1 MSVAGGT
8 AVPAGDERVTRV
20 NPLRRAFT
28 RPEMG
33 AVAGAVAVWI
43 FFALVAG
50 GHGFLTLR
58 GTASYLEVAAELGIL
73 AVPVALLMI
82 GGEFDLSIGSV
93 IGAGSMTTALLA
105 VQFGWNFWPALLVS
119 LAVALALGAF
129 NGALVLRTGLPS
141 FIVTLGTLF
150 MVRGATIAITRIT
163 TGRTQVGNL
172 DEVAG
177 YGLARAIFATEFP
190 IGRAALP
197 ISVVWWLALVALGS
211 WLLLRTRFGNWIFGV
226 GGNVAAARNVGVP
239 VGTVKV
245 ILFMLT
251 AAAAW
256 LVATIQA
263 VNFGGA
269 DVLRGS
275 DREFF
280 AIIAAVIG
288 GNLLTGGYGSVVG
301 AAFGALIVGMIQQGV
316 VYAGI
321 DADWVQFFLGAMLLI
336 AVLVNR
342 AIRARAMGGRG

>member
-1 MSVAGGT
+1 MSAVGGA
-8 AVPAGDERVTRV
+8 AVPAVDERVTRV

-33 AVAGAVAVWI
+33 AVAGAVAVWV
-43 FFALVAG
+43 FFAIVAG
-50 GHGFLTLR
+50 GNGFLTLR

-105 VQFGWNFWPALLVS
+105 AQFGWNIWPALFVS

-129 NGALVLRTGLPS
+129 NGTLVLRTGLPS

-177 YGLARAIFATEFP
+177 YDVARTLFASSIP
-190 IGRAALP
+190 VGPAALP
-197 ISVVWWLALVALGS
+197 ISVVWWLALVGLGS

-226 GGNVAAARNVGVP
+226 GGNTASARNVGVP

-256 LVATIQA
+256 LVSTIQA

-342 AIRARAMGGRG
+342 AIRSRAMGGRG

>member
-1 MSVAGGT
+1 MSAAGS
-8 AVPAGDERVTRV
+8 AAAPAADERVTRV
-20 NPLRRAFT
+20 NPLRRAFI

-33 AVAGAVAVWI
+33 AVAGAVAVWV

-50 GHGFLTLR
+50 GNGFLTLR

-105 VQFGWNFWPALLVS
+105 AQFGWNIWPALFVS

-129 NGALVLRTGLPS
+129 NGTLVLRTGLPS

-172 DEVAG
+172 DEVGG
-177 YGLARAIFATEFP
+177 YDVARTLFASSIP
-190 IGRAALP
+190 VGPAALP
-197 ISVVWWLALVALGS
+197 ISVVWWLALVGLGS

-226 GGNVAAARNVGVP
+226 GGNTASARNVGVP

-251 AAAAW
+251 ASAAW

-342 AIRARAMGGRG
+342 AIRARAMGSRA